1 MGKGD
6 KPRWPQIPVKELHE
20 NYDDLYCVQCHNK
33 FKVSGSE
40 YCSDCITTNAPLP
53 DDMNAEGKL
62 RARVDEAFN
71 SEGKIRAK
79 VAQADKDRLTREAVR
94 KAEARIY
101 DNAIRNTPPDPK
113 KNCGLCG
120 HWNEIS
126 RICSVDQKEY
136 HFSSGCDKWIE
147 FYGTADL
154 ARK

>member
-20 NYDDLYCVQCHNK
+20 NYDDLYCVQCRNK

-62 RARVDEAFN
+62 RARVDEATQTTDEFIDMVN
-71 SEGKIRAK
+71 KEDRAK
-79 VAQADKDRLTREAVR
+79 LDNDKSGVNKT
-94 KAEARIY
+94 
-101 DNAIRNTPPDPK
+101 
-113 KNCGLCG
+113 CGSCG
-120 HWNEIS
+120 HSHVITRVCTIKGVE
-126 RICSVDQKEY
+126 VD
-136 HFSSGCDKWIE
+136 HLDSCDQWTRS
-147 FYGTADL
+147 YGTAEL